1 MEIICNTQKLKEV
14 LEYAERVVTRH
25 LTLPILNNFLLKT
38 DKNGLTVSSTNL
50 EIGVSSWFACKIVK
64 EGEITVPA
72 KIFYS
77 IISSLGS
84 DKVFLEIKKNNIL
97 NISTDNYKASLKG
110 ESAGD
115 FPIIPK
121 LAKKDNVVIINSEVF
136 TKALSQVVGF
146 VSNSE
151 TRPEITGIL
160 VYKEKEEKEIK
171 IVATDSFR
179 LGEKS
184 IKVPDSQKDFEFS
197 IIIPSKTATEIIRV
211 FSEMEGDLNLIIE
224 KNQIC
229 AELNRTE
236 IVSRLIEGN
245 YPDYKKLI
253 PGSFNVEIG
262 IKKDEFLRTIR
273 LVSLFSSRVN
283 DIGLAFN
290 KGKEA
295 KARVY
300 ATDADLGENNSEID
314 IEMTG
319 EDIEIKFNWRY
330 LADGVSGMNS
340 EKIILNFI
348 DEAKPC
354 LIKSP
359 QDNTFLY
366 LVMPIRS

>member
-197 IIIPSKTATEIIRV
+197 VII
-211 FSEMEGDLNLIIE
+211 
-224 KNQIC
+224 
-229 AELNRTE
+229 
-236 IVSRLIEGN
+236 
-245 YPDYKKLI
+245 
-253 PGSFNVEIG
+253 
-262 IKKDEFLRTIR
+262 
-273 LVSLFSSRVN
+273 
-283 DIGLAFN
+283 
-290 KGKEA
+290 
-295 KARVY
+295 
-300 ATDADLGENNSEID
+300 
-314 IEMTG
+314 
-319 EDIEIKFNWRY
+319 
-330 LADGVSGMNS
+330 
-340 EKIILNFI
+340 
-348 DEAKPC
+348 
-354 LIKSP
+354 
-359 QDNTFLY
+359 
-366 LVMPIRS
+366 

>member
-1 MEIICNTQKLKEV
+1 MEIVSNTQKLKEI

-38 DKNGLTVSSTNL
+38 DKNGITVSSTNL
-50 EIGVSSWFACKIVK
+50 EIGVSSWFACKVIK

-84 DKVFLEIKKNNIL
+84 DRVFLEIKKDNTL
-97 NISTDNYKASLKG
+97 NITTDNYKASLKG
-110 ESAGD
+110 ESAKD

-121 LAKKDNVVIINSEVF
+121 LKKDHIISVDSKIF
-136 TKALSQVVGF
+136 CKSLSQVVNF

-151 TRPEITGIL
+151 TRPEITGVL
-160 VYKEKEEKEIK
+160 VSKEKGEKEIK

-184 IKVPDSQKDFEFS
+184 IKTDDSYKDFGFS
-197 IIIPSKTATEIIRV
+197 VIIPSKTATEIIRI
-211 FSEMEGDLNLIIE
+211 FSEMDGDLNLIIE

-245 YPDYKKLI
+245 YPDYKRLI
-253 PGSFNVEIG
+253 PESFNMQVN
-262 IKKDEFLRTIR
+262 IKKDEFLRTLK

-283 DIGLAFN
+283 DIGLVFN
-290 KGKEA
+290 KGKEP
-295 KARVY
+295 KVRIY
-300 ATDADLGENNSEID
+300 ATDSDLGENSSELDID
-314 IEMTG
+314 ITG
-319 EDIEIKFNWRY
+319 EDMEIRFNWRY

-340 EKIILNFI
+340 EVISLSFI
-348 DEAKPC
+348 DESKPC

-366 LVMPIRS
+366 IVMPIRS